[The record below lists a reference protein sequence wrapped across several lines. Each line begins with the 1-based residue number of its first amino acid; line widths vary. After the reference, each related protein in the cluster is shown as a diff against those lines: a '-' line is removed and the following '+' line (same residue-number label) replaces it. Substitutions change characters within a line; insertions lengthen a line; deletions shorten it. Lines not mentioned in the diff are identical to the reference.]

1 MGRTIIIG
9 DIHGCNREFCA
20 LLDQVSV
27 GEEDRLIL
35 LGDLFDRGSESREV
49 FRTVRGLAEDLGDRF
64 VLLRGNHEDYLLAEK
79 LTFRQRMIWDRVG
92 RGATVESF
100 RRYGERME
108 DAAPWIREHCRMF
121 FREDGIQCVH
131 AGLLVDPIEANDTYT
146 LIHDHG
152 IAERNCYAGPL
163 TVVGHIA
170 LESPTWF
177 AGDEQTTEELAYFEW
192 IPLPT
197 RGVICIDTGSG
208 KGGWLSAMVIEDG
221 ENGRRFRLERASGP
235 ERA

>member
-1 MGRTIIIG
+1 
-9 DIHGCNREFCA
+9 
-20 LLDQVSV
+20 
-27 GEEDRLIL
+27 
-35 LGDLFDRGSESREV
+35 
-49 FRTVRGLAEDLGDRF
+49 
-64 VLLRGNHEDYLLAEK
+64 
-79 LTFRQRMIWDRVG
+79 
-92 RGATVESF
+92 
-100 RRYGERME
+100 
-108 DAAPWIREHCRMF
+108 MF

-146 LIHDHG
+146 LIHDHD

-192 IPLPT
+192 NPLPT

-208 KGGWLSAMVIEDG
+208 KGGWLTAMIIEDG
-221 ENGRRFRLERASGP
+221 GSGRRFRLERASGP